1 MAAPRGYMVLP
12 LVSAFFHLDGQRH
25 TDLPRHPFAHVTD
38 FSQICY
44 FAHFDSP
51 PAIMPRCL
59 PTDLYE
65 LSCIGR
71 DALACLP
78 PPSRAL
84 LDAGLTRVSF
94 LHAQMEAAATLP
106 VSVSAL
112 AWSSMGWVHRRR
124 CRQRIF
130 RVAGFCYS
138 RLFADEWMV
147 PAVCT
152 LGPYPDV
159 KDVARLSGFFQATA
173 PLYVAFPSGTLRR
186 GLPVIHIRG
195 FNAAARTDVVDKL
208 TSLSGCL
215 AGAAPPNPQDFPA
228 LPARGPSGSNRI
240 PIPSHNARPG
250 PSRPQHA
257 LPPIP
262 RFTVPPGVRR
272 AQRTPPPRTGV
283 DFSTKRR
290 PQAAP
295 SAPYFD
301 PRRSDKPPRRR
312 SPPPTPSAFQSATR
326 DPFDELIEQLK
337 SSLSAVPRS
346 LANDIWHDFLSWL
359 SGLRESRDFHRMS
372 SIPLIRTKFKERLD
386 AALTSLRE
394 DEERAAALDRAA
406 ADLAAAVRRLTALE
420 ALVSDCGS
428 NPVPEGLA
436 SDYDV
441 AQTTVRHLSALVDS
455 LDEQDNAPPGS
466 EADVDDPAPVSA
478 PAPLGDEPS
487 DPPLDVPPP
496 RAPAPWT
503 ENNYE
508 NFYGR
513 TEPLFPAL
521 TGKVPLEDLLITMD
535 DPIDSKILLPRSL
548 EVYTVA
554 ELKSA
559 TPSNVRPWLNRYED
573 PLEPLKSWS
582 RDTFTRV
589 YNRDGFFFLL
599 ARVAQRDAQWRD
611 KKLDK
616 LRAALSSRWQ
626 LDLTIERIPPRHDW
640 MLCSIPSIPKEGDPS
655 YELLSAALIRLSEG
669 NASYVVRHI
678 TPISTVREL
687 DVHIKGSIADPNSVY
702 HQLKKKQLEYESKG
716 AFLGWRVIGVR
727 SGKGVT
733 RYRATFLLDSNR
745 VSWPWSHDWNHPH
758 GSLPSSH
765 NLLDFM
771 PSWSAVKPYA
781 CQGCYNADHY
791 TSECTL
797 AHIRLGGVPIIGPQS
812 LSLMLHKKAAE
823 RLVIVDK
830 SLIPP
835 KRSQPAGPLGALD
848 SDAVDASPVPLESPS
863 RPLLPEISQAIDS
876 SFKFLSL
883 KLHSVIHR
891 FPGLT
896 LELVKELCS
905 RHQGDIHMVAANLHS
920 RGFAVPWVQD
930 KLEQEW
936 SGFQASQLVPGT
948 LTVSAMS
955 NSAPPPRYFKQVQFI
970 NSIISLLPKPSPPPN
985 VPEIVASCHGD
996 LSAVMRQLEVSHH
1009 MSVPPYSAAT
1019 LTDQFSNWLAKS
1031 WLGPSAVLGD
1041 TPQAPLAP
1049 LNEPVRTPAALPSAP
1064 VPHDS
1069 LMEDV
1074 TIVSPHPASHPVL
1087 AAEQPAPSAPLTPPI
1102 GMALSRTTSLT
1113 YLCAELSSQPSLD
1126 AALLELPLPP
1136 YISDT
1141 QMLSYALASPAAASP
1156 LRIDDSHLSPLPS
1169 WPASQPMS
1177 QDASAMEALA
1187 RDFPGIG
1194 EELIWRIYRR
1204 HNLDLAATS
1213 AELSSLDSLSRS
1225 ADVLHEAFPAA
1236 AHDNI
1241 VSAVSNHAG
1250 DISAA
1255 YVFLSQRFLSTWD
1268 PEHTPARLLANA
1280 TIPSSPPTAEFDTP
1294 GSDFTS
1300 AEAEWWDALLRSKSV
1315 RVLHDNSLIDDWMQL
1330 APLSSSSYAV
1340 SPRFAHYIWS
1350 LGVRSTASSE
1360 YDTALSAL
1368 RALPTFHRVASWVI
1382 SNNKIAPALR
1392 ILPILLEEGLINPG
1406 AAAWLAVA
1414 VESHPTLSALIHPFF
1429 IAFPRRSAS
1438 VWNARNKFLHSFAE
1452 VQRARRVLIPPSV
1465 DDDASMA
1472 WSASVHNNPPE
1483 STIPARTS
1491 LLSPEASLRF
1501 LETKSKGK
1509 GRARSASST
1518 APYDVADPARI
1529 VKAPKASKV
1538 ASTKRVKAPPE
1549 KQASP
1554 PVSKRAVRQSK
1565 QAAKASKAAKIIAA
1579 TLTTDAAPAPS
1590 RTTRSKAA
1598 TRVAS
1603 PLSPHQELPEPESE
1617 DVTAPAVQVIRQTRR
1632 AVLAA
1637 AASVSSHVVAVPP
1650 KAKSVRGSSSSS
1662 LTEP

>member
-1 MAAPRGYMVLP
+1 
-12 LVSAFFHLDGQRH
+12 
-25 TDLPRHPFAHVTD
+25 
-38 FSQICY
+38 
-44 FAHFDSP
+44 
-51 PAIMPRCL
+51 MPRCL
-59 PTDLYE
+59 PPDLYE

-71 DALACLP
+71 DALAALP

-84 LDAGLTRVSF
+84 LDAGLMRVSF
-94 LHAQMEAAATLP
+94 LHLQMEAAATLP
-106 VSVSAL
+106 ISTAAL
-112 AWSSMGWVHRRR
+112 AWSSMGWVKRSR
-124 CRQRIF
+124 CRQRLH
-130 RVAGFCYS
+130 RVPGFCYS
-138 RLFADEWMV
+138 RVFANEWMV
-147 PAVCT
+147 PAICV
-152 LGPYPDV
+152 LGAYPDPA
-159 KDVARLSGFFQATA
+159 DVARLSGFFRPNDALFRA
-173 PLYVAFPSGTLRR
+173 YPSGTHRR
-186 GLPVIHIRG
+186 GIPVIHIRG
-195 FNAAARTDVVDKL
+195 YNTPSRTPIAD
-208 TSLSGCL
+208 SLRSFSGCM

-228 LPARGPSGSNRI
+228 LPARSPSGPNRI

-250 PSRPQHA
+250 PSQAQHA

-262 RFTVPPGVRR
+262 RFTVPLGVRR
-272 AQRTPPPRTGV
+272 AQKTPPPRTGV
-283 DFSTKRR
+283 DFSTRKR

-301 PRRSDKPPRRR
+301 PRRQDRPPRRR

-359 SGLRESRDFHRMS
+359 SGLRESRDFHRIS
-372 SIPLIRTKFKERLD
+372 SIPHIRSKFKERLN

-428 NPVPEGLA
+428 APVPEGLA
-436 SDYDV
+436 SDYDA

-466 EADVDDPAPVSA
+466 EADADDPAPVSA
-478 PAPLGDEPS
+478 PAPLGDVAL
-487 DPPLDVPPP
+487 DPPLEAPPP

-513 TEPLFPAL
+513 TEPLFPVL
-521 TGKVPLEDLLITMD
+521 TGKVPLKDLLVTMD

-548 EVYTVA
+548 EIYTVA

-599 ARVAQRDAQWRD
+599 ACVAQRDAQWRD

-626 LDLTIERIPPRHDW
+626 MDITIERIPPRHDW
-640 MLCSIPSIPKEGDPS
+640 MLCSIPSVPKEGDPS

-678 TPISTVREL
+678 MPISTVREL

-716 AFLGWRVIGVR
+716 AFLGWRIIGVR

-733 RYRATFLLDSNR
+733 RYQATFLLDSNR

-758 GSLPSSH
+758 GSLPPSH

-771 PSWSAVKPYA
+771 PSWSAIKPYA

-791 TSECTL
+791 TSECAL
-797 AHIRLGGVPIIGPQS
+797 AHIRLGGVPVIGPQS

-835 KRSQPAGPLGALD
+835 KRTQPAGPLSTPDG
-848 SDAVDASPVPLESPS
+848 DAIDASPVPLESPS
-863 RPLLPEISQAIDS
+863 RPLLPEVSQAIDS

-883 KLHSVIHR
+883 KLHSVIHH

-905 RHQGDIHMVAANLHS
+905 RHLGDIHMVAANLHS
-920 RGFAVPWVQD
+920 RGFAVPWIQD

-996 LSAVMRQLEVSHH
+996 LSAVMRRLEISHH

-1031 WLGPSAVLGD
+1031 WLGPSAVLGN
-1041 TPQAPLAP
+1041 TPQAPHAL
-1049 LNEPVRTPAALPSAP
+1049 LNEPIRAPTALPSAP
-1064 VPHDS
+1064 VPQDS
-1069 LMEDV
+1069 PMEDV
-1074 TIVSPHPASHPVL
+1074 TVVSPHATTCAAL
-1087 AAEQPAPSAPLTPPI
+1087 AAEQPAPPAPLTPPI
-1102 GMALSRTTSLT
+1102 GMTLGHRTLLT
-1113 YLCAELSSQPSLD
+1113 DSCTAISSQPSLD

-1156 LRIDDSHLSPLPS
+1156 LRIDESHLSPLPS

-1177 QDASAMEALA
+1177 QDASAMAALA

-1225 ADVLHEAFPAA
+1225 ADVLHDAFPAA
-1236 AHDNI
+1236 AHEDI
-1241 VSAVSNHAG
+1241 VSAVSDHAG

-1255 YVFLSQRFLSTWD
+1255 YVFLSQRFISTWD

-1280 TIPSSPPTAEFDTP
+1280 TIPSSPPPADFVNP
-1294 GSDFTS
+1294 GSEYTS
-1300 AEAEWWDALLRSKSV
+1300 AEADWWDALLKSKSV
-1315 RVLHDNSLIDDWMQL
+1315 RVLHDDSLIDNWMQL

-1340 SPRFAHYIWS
+1340 SPRFSHYIRS
-1350 LGVRSTASSE
+1350 LGVRLTAPSE

-1382 SNNKIAPALR
+1382 SNNKIASALR

-1414 VESHPTLSALIHPFF
+1414 VESHPTLSTLIQPFF

-1438 VWNARNKFLHSFAE
+1438 MWNSRNKFLQSFAD

-1472 WSASVHNNPPE
+1472 WTASVHNDPPE
-1483 STIPARTS
+1483 SANPAGTS
-1491 LLSPEASLRF
+1491 LLSPEASLQF
-1501 LETKSKGK
+1501 LESRSKGK
-1509 GRARSASST
+1509 GRARSVSSA

-1529 VKAPKASKV
+1529 VKAPKKAKT
-1538 ASTKRVKAPPE
+1538 ALTKSTKAPPKD
-1549 KQASP
+1549 KQSP
-1554 PVSKRAVRQSK
+1554 PVSKRVVK
-1565 QAAKASKAAKIIAA
+1565 QARQATKASKAAKIIAH
-1579 TLTTDAAPAPS
+1579 TLETDAAPAP
-1590 RTTRSKAA
+1590 A
-1598 TRVAS
+1598 
-1603 PLSPHQELPEPESE
+1603 
-1617 DVTAPAVQVIRQTRR
+1617 
-1632 AVLAA
+1632 
-1637 AASVSSHVVAVPP
+1637 
-1650 KAKSVRGSSSSS
+1650 
-1662 LTEP
+1662 

>member
-1 MAAPRGYMVLP
+1 
-12 LVSAFFHLDGQRH
+12 
-25 TDLPRHPFAHVTD
+25 
-38 FSQICY
+38 
-44 FAHFDSP
+44 
-51 PAIMPRCL
+51 MPRCL
-59 PTDLYE
+59 PGDLYD

-71 DALACLP
+71 DALARLP

-84 LDAGLTRVSF
+84 LDTGLTCVSF
-94 LHAQMEAAATLP
+94 LHAQMAAAATLP
-106 VSVSAL
+106 LSVSAL
-112 AWSSMGWVHRRR
+112 TWSSLGWVQRRR
-124 CRQRIF
+124 HCQRIF

-138 RLFADEWMV
+138 RLFADEWMI

-152 LGPYPDV
+152 LGPYPDTR
-159 KDVARLSGFFQATA
+159 DVACLSGYFRATA
-173 PLYVAFPSGTLRR
+173 PQYNAFPSGILRR
-186 GLPVIHIRG
+186 GAPVVHIRG
-195 FNAAARTDVVDKL
+195 CNSVARTGIADKL
-208 TSLSGCL
+208 TALSGCL
-215 AGAAPPNPQDFPA
+215 AGAMPPNPQDFPA
-228 LPARGPSGSNRI
+228 LPARSPSGSNRI
-240 PIPSHNARPG
+240 PIPSHNSRPG

-262 RFTVPPGVRR
+262 RFVVPPGVRR

-301 PRRSDKPPRRR
+301 PCHLDKPPKRR

-359 SGLRESRDFHRMS
+359 SGLRESRDFHRIS
-372 SIPLIRTKFKERLD
+372 SIPHIRSKFKERLD

-394 DEERAAALDRAA
+394 DEERTAALDCAA
-406 ADLAAAVRRLTALE
+406 ADLAVAVRRLTALE

-436 SDYDV
+436 SDYDA
-441 AQTTVRHLSALVDS
+441 AQTTVCHLSALVDS

-466 EADVDDPAPVSA
+466 EADVDDPAPISA
-478 PAPLGDEPS
+478 PAPLGDVPS
-487 DPPLDVPPP
+487 DPPLDAPPP
-496 RAPAPWT
+496 RVPAPWT

-521 TGKVPLEDLLITMD
+521 TGKVPLADLLVTMD
-535 DPIDSKILLPRSL
+535 DPIDSKLLLPRSL

-554 ELKSA
+554 ELRSA

-573 PLEPLKSWS
+573 PLEPLKCWS
-582 RDTFTRV
+582 RDTFSRV

-599 ARVAQRDAQWRD
+599 ARVVQCDAQWRD

-626 LDLTIERIPPRHDW
+626 LELTIERIPPRHDW
-640 MLCSIPSIPKEGDPS
+640 MLCSIPSVPKEGDPS

-716 AFLGWRVIGVR
+716 AFLRWRVIGVR

-758 GSLPSSH
+758 GSLPPSH

-771 PSWSAVKPYA
+771 PSWNAIKPYA
-781 CQGCYNADHY
+781 CQGCYNANHY
-791 TSECTL
+791 TSECAL

-812 LSLMLHKKAAE
+812 LSLMMHKKAAE

-830 SLIPP
+830 SLVPP
-835 KRSQPAGPLGALD
+835 KRSQPAGPLGAPD
-848 SDAVDASPVPLESPS
+848 GDAIDASPVPLESPS
-863 RPLLPEISQAIDS
+863 RPLLPEVSQAIDS

-883 KLHSVIHR
+883 KLHSVIHH

-920 RGFAVPWVQD
+920 QGFAVPWIQD

-936 SGFQASQLVPGT
+936 SGFQASQLIPGT

-970 NSIISLLPKPSPPPN
+970 NSIISLLPIPSPPPN
-985 VPEIVASCHGD
+985 VLEIVASCHGD
-996 LSAVMRQLEVSHH
+996 LSAVMRRLEVSHH

-1031 WLGPSAVLGD
+1031 WLGPSAVLGN
-1041 TPQAPLAP
+1041 TPQAPHAP
-1049 LNEPVRTPAALPSAP
+1049 LNEPVRTPTALPSAP

-1069 LMEDV
+1069 PMEDV
-1074 TIVSPHPASHPVL
+1074 TFVSPHTMTRPAP

-1102 GMALSRTTSLT
+1102 GMTFGHATLFTDSRT
-1113 YLCAELSSQPSLD
+1113 AISSQPSLD
-1126 AALLELPLPP
+1126 AALLDLPLPP

-1177 QDASAMEALA
+1177 QDASAMEVLA

-1225 ADVLHEAFPAA
+1225 ADVLHEAFPTA
-1236 AHDNI
+1236 AHEDI
-1241 VSAVSNHAG
+1241 VSAISDHAG
-1250 DISAA
+1250 DISSA
-1255 YVFLSQRFLSTWD
+1255 YVFLSQRFISTWD

-1280 TIPSSPPTAEFDTP
+1280 TISSSPPLADFVNP
-1294 GSDFTS
+1294 GSEYST

-1340 SPRFAHYIWS
+1340 SPRFSHYIRS
-1350 LGVRSTASSE
+1350 LGVRLTASSE

-1382 SNNKIAPALR
+1382 SNNKIASALH
-1392 ILPILLEEGLINPG
+1392 ILPILLEEGLINPS

-1414 VESHPTLSALIHPFF
+1414 VESHPTLSALIQPFF
-1429 IAFPRRSAS
+1429 IAFPCCSAS
-1438 VWNARNKFLHSFAE
+1438 VWNSRNKFLQSFDD
-1452 VQRARRVLIPPSV
+1452 VQKARRVLIPPSV

-1472 WSASVHNNPPE
+1472 WTASVHNEPPE
-1483 STIPARTS
+1483 TAVPARTS
-1491 LLSPEASLRF
+1491 LLSPEASLQF
-1501 LETKSKGK
+1501 LESRSKGK
-1509 GRARSASST
+1509 GRARSVSST
-1518 APYDVADPARI
+1518 APYDVADPACI
-1529 VKAPKASKV
+1529 IKAPKKSKAV
-1538 ASTKRVKAPPE
+1538 PVKPTKALQKS
-1549 KQASP
+1549 QQSP
-1554 PVSKRAVRQSK
+1554 PVSKRAVK
-1565 QAAKASKAAKIIAA
+1565 QAKLTAKASKAAKIIAH
-1579 TLTTDAAPAPS
+1579 TLETDAAPIPI
-1590 RTTRSKAA
+1590 RQTRSKAA
-1598 TRVAS
+1598 TRVAT
-1603 PLSPHQELPEPESE
+1603 PLSPHQEVPEPESE
-1617 DVTAPAVQVIRQTRR
+1617 DATAPAVQVIRQTRR

-1637 AASVSSHVVAVPP
+1637 AASISANVVTVPP
-1650 KAKSVRGSSSSS
+1650 KAKSVRDSSSSS